1 MKVTDDK
8 TRRKLAKRVAAGELT
23 LAKLRRLTGTRE
35 PKEKA
40 EPERPKRR
48 GRTAAGVAVAARNT
62 DDALMDLKGRMATVV
77 DELAD
82 LLRQREVIDQI
93 PATNRDNL
101 AKYLTIT
108 KLKLENAI
116 AIVRASR
123 EE

>member
-1 MKVTDDK
+1 M
-8 TRRKLAKRVAAGELT
+8 
-23 LAKLRRLTGTRE
+23 
-35 PKEKA
+35 
-40 EPERPKRR
+40 
-48 GRTAAGVAVAARNT
+48 AARNT

-82 LLRQREVIDQI
+82 LLRQHEVIDQI

-116 AIVRASR
+116 AIVRATR

>member
-1 MKVTDDK
+1 
-8 TRRKLAKRVAAGELT
+8 
-23 LAKLRRLTGTRE
+23 
-35 PKEKA
+35 
-40 EPERPKRR
+40 
-48 GRTAAGVAVAARNT
+48 
-62 DDALMDLKGRMATVV
+62 MDLKGRMATVV

-82 LLRQREVIDQI
+82 LLRQHEVIDQI

-116 AIVRASR
+116 AIVRATR